1 MCVLNER
8 QKMSQNSKKKNYICV
23 FDCESVPDVALIRR
37 LYGFKGD
44 DESVSKMALAAQ
56 QDESGNEFLPLPFH
70 RIISICAVI
79 CDEFGAFIKVNKID
93 GDSEREM
100 IGNFFAFIN
109 KYEPRLV
116 SFNGKGFD
124 MPVLVLRA
132 LKYNIRAN
140 AYLDT
145 ISDKW
150 NNYKTR
156 YNDQRHCDLFES
168 LGAWRGVRLDTV
180 CAMAGLPGKYDT
192 HGDEVMSLFYA
203 NKLDK
208 IHEYCESD
216 TLNTYMLFLKYEL
229 IKGNLSEEDY
239 LSYLSLM
246 SEYIKAHKSER
257 GYVQIFSNACESESE
272 KIINGIYD
280 ENLGFGVKS
289 KGAKNENSNSR
300 ENSAQDDKNEVN
312 LNQNSN
318 ETAQNSAQNT
328 LATNDEPDENA
339 PSFDELVQSGA
350 LSLGAKNTK
359 TKTTKKKKDKE

>member
-1 MCVLNER
+1 
-8 QKMSQNSKKKNYICV
+8 MSQNSKKKNYICV
-23 FDCESVPDVALIRR
+23 FDCESVPDAALIRR
-37 LYGFKGD
+37 LYGFEGD

-56 QDESGNEFLPLPFH
+56 KDESGNEFLPLPFH

-79 CDEFGAFIKVNKID
+79 CDEFGAFIKVNKIE
-93 GDSEREM
+93 GNSEREM

-156 YNDQRHCDLFES
+156 YNEQRHCDLFES

-192 HGDEVMSLFYA
+192 HGDEVMRLFYA
-203 NKLDK
+203 DKLDK

-280 ENLGFGVKS
+280 ENLGFD
-289 KGAKNENSNSR
+289 AKKASVNLAQ
-300 ENSAQDDKNEVN
+300 NSAQDDKNEAN
-312 LNQNSN
+312 SNQNAD
-318 ETAQNSAQNT
+318 EMAQNSAQNT
-328 LATNDEPDENA
+328 LAANDEPDENA

-350 LSLGAKNTK
+350 LSLGAKGAKNTK
-359 TKTTKKKKDKE
+359 ATKKKKDKE

>member
-1 MCVLNER
+1 
-8 QKMSQNSKKKNYICV
+8 MSQNSKKKNYICV
-23 FDCESVPDVALIRR
+23 FDCESVPDAALIRR
-37 LYGFKGD
+37 LYGFDGD

-56 QDESGNEFLPLPFH
+56 KDESGNEFLPLPFH

-79 CDEFGAFIKVNKID
+79 CDEFGAFIKVNKIE
-93 GDSEREM
+93 GNSEREM

-156 YNDQRHCDLFES
+156 YNEQRHCDLFES

-203 NKLDK
+203 DKLDK

-289 KGAKNENSNSR
+289 KGAKNENSNS
-300 ENSAQDDKNEVN
+300 
-312 LNQNSN
+312 
-318 ETAQNSAQNT
+318 AQNT
-328 LATNDEPDENA
+328 LAANDEPDENA

-350 LSLGAKNTK
+350 LSLGAKGAKNTK
-359 TKTTKKKKDKE
+359 ATKKKKDKE

>member
-1 MCVLNER
+1 
-8 QKMSQNSKKKNYICV
+8 MSQNSKKKNYICV
-23 FDCESVPDVALIRR
+23 FDCESVPDAALIRR
-37 LYGFKGD
+37 LYGFEGD

-56 QDESGNEFLPLPFH
+56 KDESGNEFLPLPFH

-79 CDEFGAFIKVNKID
+79 CDEFGAFIKVNKIE
-93 GDSEREM
+93 GNSEREM

-145 ISDKW
+145 ITDKW

-156 YNDQRHCDLFES
+156 YNEQRHCDLFES

-203 NKLDK
+203 DKLDK

-257 GYVQIFSNACESESE
+257 GYVQIFSKACESESE

-280 ENLGFGVKS
+280 ENLGF
-289 KGAKNENSNSR
+289 NEKKAS
-300 ENSAQDDKNEVN
+300 V
-312 LNQNSN
+312 
-318 ETAQNSAQNT
+318 NSAQNT
-328 LATNDEPDENA
+328 LAANDEPDENA

>member
-1 MCVLNER
+1 
-8 QKMSQNSKKKNYICV
+8 MSQNSKKKNYICV

-56 QDESGNEFLPLPFH
+56 KDESGNEFLPLPFH

-156 YNDQRHCDLFES
+156 YNEQRHCDLFES

-246 SEYIKAHKSER
+246 SEYIKTHKSER
-257 GYVQIFSNACESESE
+257 GYAQIFSNACESESE

>member
-1 MCVLNER
+1 
-8 QKMSQNSKKKNYICV
+8 MSQNSKKKNYICV
-23 FDCESVPDVALIRR
+23 FDCESVPDAALIRR
-37 LYGFKGD
+37 LYGFEGD

-56 QDESGNEFLPLPFH
+56 KDESGNEFLPLPFH

-246 SEYIKAHKSER
+246 SEYIKTHKGER

-359 TKTTKKKKDKE
+359 TKTTKKKKSDES

>member
-1 MCVLNER
+1 
-8 QKMSQNSKKKNYICV
+8 MSQNSKKKNYICV
-23 FDCESVPDVALIRR
+23 FDCESVPDAALIRR

-56 QDESGNEFLPLPFH
+56 KDESGNEFLPLPFH

-246 SEYIKAHKSER
+246 SEYIKTHKSER

>member
-1 MCVLNER
+1 
-8 QKMSQNSKKKNYICV
+8 MSQNSKKKNYICV

-56 QDESGNEFLPLPFH
+56 KDESGNEFLPLPFH

-246 SEYIKAHKSER
+246 SEYIKTHKSER

>member
-1 MCVLNER
+1 
-8 QKMSQNSKKKNYICV
+8 MSQNSKKKNYICV
-23 FDCESVPDVALIRR
+23 FDCESVPDAALIRR
-37 LYGFKGD
+37 FYGFEGD

-56 QDESGNEFLPLPFH
+56 KDESGNEFLSLPFH

-79 CDEFGAFIKVNKID
+79 CDEFGAFIKVNKIE
-93 GDSEREM
+93 GNSEREM

-203 NKLDK
+203 DKLDK

-289 KGAKNENSNSR
+289 KGAKNENSNS
-300 ENSAQDDKNEVN
+300 
-312 LNQNSN
+312 
-318 ETAQNSAQNT
+318 AQNT
-328 LATNDEPDENA
+328 LAANDEPDENA

-350 LSLGAKNTK
+350 LSLGAKGAKNTK
-359 TKTTKKKKDKE
+359 ATKKKKDKE

>member
-1 MCVLNER
+1 
-8 QKMSQNSKKKNYICV
+8 MSQNSKKKNYICV
-23 FDCESVPDVALIRR
+23 FDCESVPDAALIRR
-37 LYGFKGD
+37 LYGFEGD

-56 QDESGNEFLPLPFH
+56 KDESGNEFLPLPFH

-79 CDEFGAFIKVNKID
+79 CDEFGAFIKVNKIE
-93 GDSEREM
+93 GNSEREM

-145 ISDKW
+145 ITDKW

-180 CAMAGLPGKYDT
+180 CAMAELPGKYDT

-203 NKLDK
+203 DKLDK

-246 SEYIKAHKSER
+246 SEYIKTHKSER
-257 GYVQIFSNACESESE
+257 GYVQIFSNACESEIE

-289 KGAKNENSNSR
+289 KGAKNENSNSAQ
-300 ENSAQDDKNEVN
+300 NSAQDDKNEIN
-312 LNQNSN
+312 LNQNAN

-359 TKTTKKKKDKE
+359 ATKKKKDKE

>member
-1 MCVLNER
+1 
-8 QKMSQNSKKKNYICV
+8 MSQNSKKKNYICV
-23 FDCESVPDVALIRR
+23 FDCESVPDAALIRR
-37 LYGFKGD
+37 VYGFEGD

-56 QDESGNEFLPLPFH
+56 KDESGNEFLPLPFH

-79 CDEFGAFIKVNKID
+79 CDEFGAFIKVNKIE
-93 GDSEREM
+93 GNSEREM

-180 CAMAGLPGKYDT
+180 CAMAELPGKYDT

-203 NKLDK
+203 DKLDK

-246 SEYIKAHKSER
+246 SEYIKTHKSER
-257 GYVQIFSNACESESE
+257 GYVQIFSNACESEIE

-289 KGAKNENSNSR
+289 KGAKNENSNSAQ
-300 ENSAQDDKNEVN
+300 NSAQDDKNEIN
-312 LNQNSN
+312 LNQNAN
-318 ETAQNSAQNT
+318 ETAQNT

-359 TKTTKKKKDKE
+359 ATKKKKDKE

>member
-1 MCVLNER
+1 
-8 QKMSQNSKKKNYICV
+8 MSQNSKKKNYICV
-23 FDCESVPDVALIRR
+23 FDCESVPDAALIRR
-37 LYGFKGD
+37 LYGFEGD

-56 QDESGNEFLPLPFH
+56 KDESGNEFLPLPFH

-79 CDEFGAFIKVNKID
+79 CDEFGAFIKVNKIE
-93 GDSEREM
+93 GNSEREM

-180 CAMAGLPGKYDT
+180 CAMAELPGKYDT

-203 NKLDK
+203 DKLDK

-246 SEYIKAHKSER
+246 SEYIKTHKSER
-257 GYVQIFSNACESESE
+257 GYVQIFSNACESEIE

-289 KGAKNENSNSR
+289 KGAKNENSNSAQ
-300 ENSAQDDKNEVN
+300 NSAQDDKNEIN
-312 LNQNSN
+312 LNQNAN
-318 ETAQNSAQNT
+318 ETAQNT

-359 TKTTKKKKDKE
+359 ATKKKKDKE

>member
-1 MCVLNER
+1 
-8 QKMSQNSKKKNYICV
+8 MSQNSKKKNYICV
-23 FDCESVPDVALIRR
+23 FDCESVPDTTLIRR
-37 LYGFKGD
+37 LYGFEGD

-56 QDESGNEFLPLPFH
+56 KDESGNEFLSLPFH

-79 CDEFGAFIKVNKID
+79 CDEFGAFIKVNKIE
-93 GDSEREM
+93 GNSEREM

-156 YNDQRHCDLFES
+156 YNEQRHCDLFES

-203 NKLDK
+203 DKLDK

-289 KGAKNENSNSR
+289 KGAKNENSNS
-300 ENSAQDDKNEVN
+300 
-312 LNQNSN
+312 
-318 ETAQNSAQNT
+318 AQNT
-328 LATNDEPDENA
+328 LAANDEPDENA

-350 LSLGAKNTK
+350 LSLGAKGAKNTK
-359 TKTTKKKKDKE
+359 ATKKKKDKE

>member
-1 MCVLNER
+1 
-8 QKMSQNSKKKNYICV
+8 MSQNSKKKNYICV

-56 QDESGNEFLPLPFH
+56 KDESGNEFLPLPFH

-289 KGAKNENSNSR
+289 KGAKNKNSNSR

-359 TKTTKKKKDKE
+359 TKTTKKKRDKE

>member
-1 MCVLNER
+1 
-8 QKMSQNSKKKNYICV
+8 MSQNSKKKNYICV
-23 FDCESVPDVALIRR
+23 FDCESVPDAALIRR
-37 LYGFKGD
+37 VYGFDGD

-56 QDESGNEFLPLPFH
+56 KDESGNEFLPLPFH

-156 YNDQRHCDLFES
+156 YNEQRHCDLFES

-192 HGDEVMSLFYA
+192 HGDEVMQLFYA
-203 NKLDK
+203 DKLDK

-280 ENLGFGVKS
+280 ENS
-289 KGAKNENSNSR
+289 AQ
-300 ENSAQDDKNEVN
+300 NSAQDDKNEAN
-312 LNQNSN
+312 LNQNAD
-318 ETAQNSAQNT
+318 EMAQNSAQNT
-328 LATNDEPDENA
+328 LAANDEPDENA

-359 TKTTKKKKDKE
+359 ATKKKKDKE

>member
-1 MCVLNER
+1 
-8 QKMSQNSKKKNYICV
+8 MSQNSKKKNYICV

-56 QDESGNEFLPLPFH
+56 KDESGNEFLPLPFH

-246 SEYIKAHKSER
+246 SEYIKTHKSER

-289 KGAKNENSNSR
+289 KGAKNENSNLE